1 MTYSFQHNIM
11 IIKLFSRHELQDAVW
26 DEVDFLPMCGRGSA
40 RFRLTDIWT
49 QRTIRQSRRFALTP
63 PTDKCVTAAVGKKE

>member
-1 MTYSFQHNIM
+1 MTYSFQHNIL

-40 RFRLTDIWT
+40 RFRLTDIWNPANNSAKSSFRSDAT
-49 QRTIRQSRRFALTP
+49 NR
-63 PTDKCVTAAVGKKE
+63 